1 MGQSFKNKLKVA
13 QQLCGSS
20 GEYGRAD
27 LKGLHDL
34 LFNPKEVPD
43 MFCPGC
49 GAKIDDGARFCPVCG
64 QQIQAAT
71 AAPAHAAAPAQPQ
84 HASQPAPTVQPQP
97 GPAFATVPAMH
108 AAAPASAVRPALSIT
123 RIIPCALAIIAIIL
137 SFMPWFSVSPTVVQA
152 SSYASQGA
160 NFLSQLAGQSTDYS
174 SSLGF
179 DDSYSVWGLG
189 KAGEVAVT
197 YQDMYD
203 SASDLASSL
212 SDSYY
217 GDDYSDSGH
226 GRVVGITNPNYGEV
240 SSGGIAF
247 ISMAVTAFWALG
259 MLATIAGI
267 VLYLTQGL
275 KVVLPAG
282 CGLMVLSVLAFELLY
297 ANMMS
302 AIGSAATTPIFT
314 ALFAIAA
321 AALTFVL
328 REQTVPSAH

>member
-1 MGQSFKNKLKVA
+1 
-13 QQLCGSS
+13 
-20 GEYGRAD
+20 
-27 LKGLHDL
+27 
-34 LFNPKEVPD
+34 

-49 GAKIDDGARFCPVCG
+49 NAKIDDGARFCPVCG
-64 QQIQAAT
+64 HQIQAAT

-84 HASQPAPTVQPQP
+84 HAPQPAPTAQPTPTVQPQP
-97 GPAFATVPAMH
+97 GPAFATAPAMH
-108 AAAPASAVRPALSIT
+108 AAAPVSAVRPALSIT

-137 SFMPWFSVSPTVVQA
+137 SFMPWFSVSPEAVQV

-160 NFLSQLAGQSTDYS
+160 NFLSQLAGQGTDYS

-179 DDSYSVWGLG
+179 DANYNVWDLG
-189 KAGEVAVT
+189 KAGEVAAT
-197 YQDMYD
+197 YQSMHD
-203 SASDLASSL
+203 SASNLASSL

-217 GDDYSDSGH
+217 GDGYSDSGH

-267 VLYLTQGL
+267 VLYLTRGL

-282 CGLMVLSVLAFELLY
+282 CGLMVLSVLVFELPY
-297 ANMMS
+297 TNMMS
-302 AIGSAATTPIFT
+302 TMMGTFGSAATTPIFT

-328 REQTVPSAH
+328 REQAAPVAR

>member
-1 MGQSFKNKLKVA
+1 
-13 QQLCGSS
+13 
-20 GEYGRAD
+20 
-27 LKGLHDL
+27 
-34 LFNPKEVPD
+34 

-64 QQIQAAT
+64 HQMQAA
-71 AAPAHAAAPAQPQ
+71 ASAPAHAAAHVQAAPSQPQYTAQPQ
-84 HASQPAPTVQPQP
+84 S
-97 GPAFATVPAMH
+97 GPAFATAPAMH
-108 AAAPASAVRPALSIT
+108 AAAPASAVHPALSVT
-123 RIIPCALAIIAIIL
+123 RIIPCALAVIAIVF
-137 SFMPWFSVSPTVVQA
+137 SFMPWFNTSPWVMQA

-179 DDSYSVWGLG
+179 DESYNVWSLG

-197 YQDMYD
+197 YQSMYD

-212 SDSYY
+212 SSSYY

-226 GRVVGITNPNYGEV
+226 GHVVGITNPNYGEV

-247 ISMAVTAFWALG
+247 ISMVVTAFWALG
-259 MLATIAGI
+259 MLASIAGI

-282 CGLMVLSVLAFELLY
+282 CGLMTLSVLAFELLY
-297 ANMMS
+297 ASSMS
-302 AIGSAATTPIFT
+302 AIGSATSTPIFT
-314 ALFAIAA
+314 ALFAFAA
-321 AALTFVL
+321 AVLTFVL
-328 REQTVPSAH
+328 REQAAPVAR

>member
-1 MGQSFKNKLKVA
+1 
-13 QQLCGSS
+13 
-20 GEYGRAD
+20 
-27 LKGLHDL
+27 
-34 LFNPKEVPD
+34 

-64 QQIQAAT
+64 HQMQAA
-71 AAPAHAAAPAQPQ
+71 APASAHAAAHAQAAPSQSQYAAQPQ
-84 HASQPAPTVQPQP
+84 AA
-97 GPAFATVPAMH
+97 PAFSAAPAMH
-108 AAAPASAVRPALSIT
+108 AAAPASAVHPALSIT
-123 RIIPCALAIIAIIL
+123 RIIPCALAVVAIIL
-137 SFMPWFSVSPTVVQA
+137 SFMPWFNTSPTVVQA

-160 NFLSQLAGQSTDYS
+160 NFLSQLAGQNTDYS

-179 DDSYSVWGLG
+179 DESYNVWSLG

-197 YQDMYD
+197 YQSMYD

-212 SDSYY
+212 SSSYY
-217 GDDYSDSGH
+217 DDYSDSGH
-226 GRVVGITNPNYGEV
+226 GRVVGITNPNYGKV
-240 SSGGIAF
+240 SSGGVSF

-259 MLATIAGI
+259 MLASIAGI

-302 AIGSAATTPIFT
+302 AIGSGATTPIFT

-321 AALTFVL
+321 AVLTFVL
-328 REQTVPSAH
+328 REQPAPSAH

>member
-1 MGQSFKNKLKVA
+1 
-13 QQLCGSS
+13 
-20 GEYGRAD
+20 
-27 LKGLHDL
+27 
-34 LFNPKEVPD
+34 

-71 AAPAHAAAPAQPQ
+71 AAPAHAAAPAQSQ
-84 HASQPAPTVQPQP
+84 HAAQPAPAVQPQP
-97 GPAFATVPAMH
+97 GPAFAGAPAMH
-108 AAAPASAVRPALSIT
+108 TAAPVSAVRPALSIT

-179 DDSYSVWGLG
+179 DENYNVWGLG

-197 YQDMYD
+197 YQSMYD

-212 SDSYY
+212 SDSYF

-226 GRVVGITNPNYGEV
+226 GRVVGITNPNYGKV
-240 SSGGIAF
+240 SSGGVSF

-321 AALTFVL
+321 AVLTFVL

>member
-1 MGQSFKNKLKVA
+1 
-13 QQLCGSS
+13 
-20 GEYGRAD
+20 
-27 LKGLHDL
+27 
-34 LFNPKEVPD
+34 

-64 QQIQAAT
+64 QQMQ
-71 AAPAHAAAPAQPQ
+71 AAAPAPV
-84 HASQPAPTVQPQP
+84 HAAAHAQAAPSQSQYAAQLQAAPVFS
-97 GPAFATVPAMH
+97 AAPAMH
-108 AAAPASAVRPALSIT
+108 AAAPASAVHPALSIA
-123 RIIPCALAIIAIIL
+123 RIIPCALAVVAIVL
-137 SFMPWFSVSPTVVQA
+137 SFMPWFSISPTVVQA

-160 NFLSQLAGQSTDYS
+160 NFLSQLAGQNTDYS

-179 DDSYSVWGLG
+179 DEDYNVWSLG

-197 YQDMYD
+197 YQSMYD

-212 SDSYY
+212 SSSYY
-217 GDDYSDSGH
+217 DDYSDSGH
-226 GRVVGITNPNYGEV
+226 GRVVSITNPNYGKV
-240 SSGGIAF
+240 SSGGVSF

-259 MLATIAGI
+259 MLASIAGI
-267 VLYLTQGL
+267 VLCLTQGL

-302 AIGSAATTPIFT
+302 AVGSPATTPIFT

-321 AALTFVL
+321 AVLTFVL

>member
-1 MGQSFKNKLKVA
+1 
-13 QQLCGSS
+13 
-20 GEYGRAD
+20 
-27 LKGLHDL
+27 
-34 LFNPKEVPD
+34 

-64 QQIQAAT
+64 HQMQAA
-71 AAPAHAAAPAQPQ
+71 APASAHAAAHAQAAPSQPPYAAQPQ
-84 HASQPAPTVQPQP
+84 AAPVFSAAP
-97 GPAFATVPAMH
+97 VMH
-108 AAAPASAVRPALSIT
+108 AAAPASAVHPALSIA
-123 RIIPCALAIIAIIL
+123 RIIPCALAVVAIIL
-137 SFMPWFSVSPTVVQA
+137 SFMPWFSISPTVVQA

-160 NFLSQLAGQSTDYS
+160 NFLSQLAGQNTDYS

-179 DDSYSVWGLG
+179 DESYNVWSLG

-197 YQDMYD
+197 YQSMYD

-212 SDSYY
+212 SSSYY
-217 GDDYSDSGH
+217 DDYSDSGH
-226 GRVVGITNPNYGEV
+226 GHVVGITNPNYGKV
-240 SSGGIAF
+240 SSGGVSF

-259 MLATIAGI
+259 MLASIAGI

-302 AIGSAATTPIFT
+302 AVGSPATTPIFM

-321 AALTFVL
+321 AVLTFVL
-328 REQTVPSAH
+328 REQTAPTAH

>member
-1 MGQSFKNKLKVA
+1 
-13 QQLCGSS
+13 
-20 GEYGRAD
+20 
-27 LKGLHDL
+27 
-34 LFNPKEVPD
+34 

-97 GPAFATVPAMH
+97 GPAFAAAPAMH
-108 AAAPASAVRPALSIT
+108 AAAPVSTVRPALSIT

-160 NFLSQLAGQSTDYS
+160 NFLSQLAGQSTGYS

-179 DDSYSVWGLG
+179 DDSYNVWGLG

>member
-1 MGQSFKNKLKVA
+1 
-13 QQLCGSS
+13 
-20 GEYGRAD
+20 
-27 LKGLHDL
+27 
-34 LFNPKEVPD
+34 

-64 QQIQAAT
+64 HQVQAA
-71 AAPAHAAAPAQPQ
+71 APAPAHAAAHAQAAPSQPQYAAQPQ
-84 HASQPAPTVQPQP
+84 AA
-97 GPAFATVPAMH
+97 PAFSAAPVMH
-108 AAAPASAVRPALSIT
+108 AAAPASAVHPALSIA
-123 RIIPCALAIIAIIL
+123 RIIPCALAAVAIVL
-137 SFMPWFSVSPTVVQA
+137 SFMPWFSISPTVVQA

-160 NFLSQLAGQSTDYS
+160 NFLSQLAGQNTDYS

-179 DDSYSVWGLG
+179 DEDYNVWSLG

-197 YQDMYD
+197 YQSMYD

-212 SDSYY
+212 SSSYY
-217 GDDYSDSGH
+217 DDYSDSGH
-226 GRVVGITNPNYGEV
+226 GRVVGITNPNYGKV
-240 SSGGIAF
+240 SSGGVSF
-247 ISMAVTAFWALG
+247 ISFAVTAFWALG
-259 MLATIAGI
+259 MLASIAGI
-267 VLYLTQGL
+267 VLYLTRGL

-302 AIGSAATTPIFT
+302 AVGSPATTPIFT

-321 AALTFVL
+321 AVLTFVL

>member
-1 MGQSFKNKLKVA
+1 
-13 QQLCGSS
+13 
-20 GEYGRAD
+20 
-27 LKGLHDL
+27 
-34 LFNPKEVPD
+34 

-71 AAPAHAAAPAQPQ
+71 AAPA
-84 HASQPAPTVQPQP
+84 QPAPAAQPVPAAQPQP
-97 GPAFATVPAMH
+97 GPAFAAAPAMR
-108 AAAPASAVRPALSIT
+108 AAAPVSVAQPALSIT
-123 RIIPCALAIIAIIL
+123 RIIPCALAVIAIVL
-137 SFMPWFSVSPTVVQA
+137 SFMPWFNTSPWVMQA

-160 NFLSQLAGQSTDYS
+160 NFLSQLAGQDTDYS

-179 DDSYSVWGLG
+179 DENYNVWSLG

-197 YQDMYD
+197 YQSMCD

-217 GDDYSDSGH
+217 DDDYSDSGH
-226 GRVVGITNPNYGEV
+226 GHAVSITNPNYGKV
-240 SSGGIAF
+240 SSGGVSF

-259 MLATIAGI
+259 MLASIAGI
-267 VLYLTQGL
+267 VLYLTRGL

-314 ALFAIAA
+314 ALFAVAA
-321 AALTFVL
+321 AVLTFVL

>member
-1 MGQSFKNKLKVA
+1 
-13 QQLCGSS
+13 
-20 GEYGRAD
+20 
-27 LKGLHDL
+27 
-34 LFNPKEVPD
+34 

-64 QQIQAAT
+64 RQMQ
-71 AAPAHAAAPAQPQ
+71 AAAPAPTHAAAHAQAAPSHSQYAAQPQ
-84 HASQPAPTVQPQP
+84 AAPVFSAAPAI
-97 GPAFATVPAMH
+97 H
-108 AAAPASAVRPALSIT
+108 AAAPASAVHPALSVA
-123 RIIPCALAIIAIIL
+123 RIIPCALAVVAIVL
-137 SFMPWFSVSPTVVQA
+137 SFMPWFSISPTVVQA

-160 NFLSQLAGQSTDYS
+160 NFLSQLAGQNTDYS

-179 DDSYSVWGLG
+179 DEDYNVWSLG

-197 YQDMYD
+197 YQSMYD

-212 SDSYY
+212 SSSYY
-217 GDDYSDSGH
+217 DDYSDSGH
-226 GRVVGITNPNYGEV
+226 GHAVSIVNPNYGKV
-240 SSGGIAF
+240 SSGGVSF

-259 MLATIAGI
+259 MLASIAGI

-302 AIGSAATTPIFT
+302 AVGSPATTPIFM
-314 ALFAIAA
+314 ALFAVAA
-321 AALTFVL
+321 AVLTFVL
-328 REQTVPSAH
+328 REQATPSAH

>member
-1 MGQSFKNKLKVA
+1 
-13 QQLCGSS
+13 
-20 GEYGRAD
+20 
-27 LKGLHDL
+27 
-34 LFNPKEVPD
+34 

-64 QQIQAAT
+64 HQMQAT
-71 AAPAHAAAPAQPQ
+71 ASAPAHAAAHVQAAPSQPQYTAQPQ
-84 HASQPAPTVQPQP
+84 AAPVFS
-97 GPAFATVPAMH
+97 AAPAMH
-108 AAAPASAVRPALSIT
+108 AAAPASAVHPALSIA
-123 RIIPCALAIIAIIL
+123 RIIPCALAVVAIVL
-137 SFMPWFSVSPTVVQA
+137 SFMPWFSISPTVVQA

-160 NFLSQLAGQSTDYS
+160 NFLSQLAGQNTDYS

-179 DDSYSVWGLG
+179 DESYNVWSLG

-197 YQDMYD
+197 YQSMYD

-212 SDSYY
+212 SSSYY
-217 GDDYSDSGH
+217 DDYSDSGH
-226 GRVVGITNPNYGEV
+226 GHVVGITNPNYGKV
-240 SSGGIAF
+240 SSGGVSF

-259 MLATIAGI
+259 MLASIAGI
-267 VLYLTQGL
+267 VLHLTQGL

-302 AIGSAATTPIFT
+302 AVGSPAATPIFM

-321 AALTFVL
+321 AVLTFVL
-328 REQTVPSAH
+328 REQTVPTAH

>member
-1 MGQSFKNKLKVA
+1 
-13 QQLCGSS
+13 
-20 GEYGRAD
+20 
-27 LKGLHDL
+27 
-34 LFNPKEVPD
+34 

-64 QQIQAAT
+64 HQMQAA
-71 AAPAHAAAPAQPQ
+71 APAPAHAAAHAQAAPSQPQYAAQPQ
-84 HASQPAPTVQPQP
+84 AA
-97 GPAFATVPAMH
+97 PAFS
-108 AAAPASAVRPALSIT
+108 AAPASAVHPALSIT
-123 RIIPCALAIIAIIL
+123 RIIPCALAVVAIIL
-137 SFMPWFSVSPTVVQA
+137 SFMPWFSISPTVVQA

-179 DDSYSVWGLG
+179 DESYNVWSLG

-197 YQDMYD
+197 YQSMYD

-212 SDSYY
+212 SSSYY
-217 GDDYSDSGH
+217 DDYSDSGH
-226 GRVVGITNPNYGEV
+226 GHVVGITNPNYGKV
-240 SSGGIAF
+240 SSGGVSF

-259 MLATIAGI
+259 MLASIAGI

-282 CGLMVLSVLAFELLY
+282 CGLMVFSVLAFELLY

-302 AIGSAATTPIFT
+302 AVGSPATTPIFM

-321 AALTFVL
+321 AVLTFVL
-328 REQTVPSAH
+328 REQTAPTAH

>member
-1 MGQSFKNKLKVA
+1 
-13 QQLCGSS
+13 
-20 GEYGRAD
+20 
-27 LKGLHDL
+27 
-34 LFNPKEVPD
+34 

-64 QQIQAAT
+64 HQMQAA
-71 AAPAHAAAPAQPQ
+71 APASAHAAAHAQAAPSQPQYAAQPQ
-84 HASQPAPTVQPQP
+84 AAPVFSAAP
-97 GPAFATVPAMH
+97 VMH
-108 AAAPASAVRPALSIT
+108 AAAPASAVHPALSIA
-123 RIIPCALAIIAIIL
+123 RIIPCALTVVAIVL
-137 SFMPWFSVSPTVVQA
+137 SFMPWFSISPTVVQA

-160 NFLSQLAGQSTDYS
+160 NFLSQLAGQNTDYS

-179 DDSYSVWGLG
+179 DEDYNVWSLG

-197 YQDMYD
+197 YQSMYD

-212 SDSYY
+212 SSSYY
-217 GDDYSDSGH
+217 DDYSDSGH
-226 GRVVGITNPNYGEV
+226 GHVVGITNPNYGKV
-240 SSGGIAF
+240 SSGGVSF

-259 MLATIAGI
+259 MLASIAGI

-302 AIGSAATTPIFT
+302 AVGSPATTPIFT
-314 ALFAIAA
+314 ALFAFAA
-321 AALTFVL
+321 AVLTFVL
-328 REQTVPSAH
+328 REQTVLSAH

>member
-1 MGQSFKNKLKVA
+1 
-13 QQLCGSS
+13 
-20 GEYGRAD
+20 
-27 LKGLHDL
+27 
-34 LFNPKEVPD
+34 

-71 AAPAHAAAPAQPQ
+71 AAPANAAAPAQ
-84 HASQPAPTVQPQP
+84 S
-97 GPAFATVPAMH
+97 
-108 AAAPASAVRPALSIT
+108 APASTVHPALTIA
-123 RIIPCALAIIAIIL
+123 RIIPCALAVVAIVL
-137 SFMPWFSVSPTVVQA
+137 SFMPWFSISPTVVQA

-160 NFLSQLAGQSTDYS
+160 NFLSQLAGQNTDYS

-179 DDSYSVWGLG
+179 DESYNVWSLG
-189 KAGEVAVT
+189 KAGEVAVA
-197 YQDMYD
+197 YQSMYD

-217 GDDYSDSGH
+217 DDYSDSGH
-226 GRVVGITNPNYGEV
+226 GHAVSITNPNYGKV
-240 SSGGIAF
+240 SSGDVSF

-259 MLATIAGI
+259 LLASIAGI

-297 ANMMS
+297 VNMMS

-321 AALTFVL
+321 AVLTFVL

>member
-1 MGQSFKNKLKVA
+1 
-13 QQLCGSS
+13 
-20 GEYGRAD
+20 
-27 LKGLHDL
+27 
-34 LFNPKEVPD
+34 

-71 AAPAHAAAPAQPQ
+71 AAPARATAPAQPVS
-84 HASQPAPTVQPQP
+84 AAQPQP
-97 GPAFATVPAMH
+97 GPAFAAAPAVH
-108 AAAPASAVRPALSIT
+108 AAAPVSVAQPALSIT
-123 RIIPCALAIIAIIL
+123 RIIPCVLAVVAIVL
-137 SFMPWFSVSPTVVQA
+137 SFMPWFNTSPWVMQA

-160 NFLSQLAGQSTDYS
+160 NFLSQLAGQDTDYS

-179 DDSYSVWGLG
+179 DENYNVWSLG

-197 YQDMYD
+197 YQSMCD

-217 GDDYSDSGH
+217 DDDYSDSGH
-226 GRVVGITNPNYGEV
+226 GHAVSITNPNYGKV
-240 SSGGIAF
+240 SSGGVSF

-321 AALTFVL
+321 AVLTFVL
-328 REQTVPSAH
+328 HEQTAPSAH

>member
-1 MGQSFKNKLKVA
+1 
-13 QQLCGSS
+13 
-20 GEYGRAD
+20 
-27 LKGLHDL
+27 
-34 LFNPKEVPD
+34 

-64 QQIQAAT
+64 HQMQAT
-71 AAPAHAAAPAQPQ
+71 ASAPAHAAAHVQAAPSQPQ
-84 HASQPAPTVQPQP
+84 YTARPQAAPVFS
-97 GPAFATVPAMH
+97 AAPAMH
-108 AAAPASAVRPALSIT
+108 AAAPASAVHPALSIA
-123 RIIPCALAIIAIIL
+123 RIIPCALAVVAIVL
-137 SFMPWFSVSPTVVQA
+137 SFMPWFSISPTVVQA

-160 NFLSQLAGQSTDYS
+160 NFLSQLAGQDTDYS

-179 DDSYSVWGLG
+179 DEDYNVWSLG

-197 YQDMYD
+197 YQSMYD

-212 SDSYY
+212 SSSYY
-217 GDDYSDSGH
+217 DDYSDSGH
-226 GRVVGITNPNYGEV
+226 GHVVGITNPNYGKV
-240 SSGGIAF
+240 SSGGVSF

-259 MLATIAGI
+259 MLASIAGI

-302 AIGSAATTPIFT
+302 AVGSPATTPIFM

-321 AALTFVL
+321 AVLTFVL
-328 REQTVPSAH
+328 REQTAPTAH